1 MYCGGFLLQ
10 TVPQTWFSFSLRGT
24 WPDLLT
30 SICRESNRSFPSKQP
45 TTTTI
50 LPSRRCLEPIDP
62 FPRPIEVLFAA
73 SVDSNSSE
81 GIVSPEDRCNDRVS
95 LPLLYRRHS
104 SPPGYQDTH
113 IIDPSLI
120 ATLHCI
126 SEQAIYNRIGARF
139 RWNYTLSRETSIP
152 LRSLVNSQSKSY
164 LGILPRNNTPTLFT
178 TLRHFFLSWAFGFS
192 FLSRKIT
199 AAILNEAAVS
209 R

>member
-10 TVPQTWFSFSLRGT
+10 TDPQTWFSFSLRGT

-62 FPRPIEVLFAA
+62 FPRPIKALFAA

-104 SPPGYQDTH
+104 SPSGISRYTH
-113 IIDPSLI
+113 NRSFIDRDI
-120 ATLHCI
+120 ALH
-126 SEQAIYNRIGARF
+126 IGTGDIQSDWRAVPVEL
-139 RWNYTLSRETSIP
+139 YTFSRD
-152 LRSLVNSQSKSY
+152 VNSITVTGQFAVEV
-164 LGILPRNNTPTLFT
+164 IPRHT
-178 TLRHFFLSWAFGFS
+178 SS
-192 FLSRKIT
+192 
-199 AAILNEAAVS
+199 E
-209 R
+209 